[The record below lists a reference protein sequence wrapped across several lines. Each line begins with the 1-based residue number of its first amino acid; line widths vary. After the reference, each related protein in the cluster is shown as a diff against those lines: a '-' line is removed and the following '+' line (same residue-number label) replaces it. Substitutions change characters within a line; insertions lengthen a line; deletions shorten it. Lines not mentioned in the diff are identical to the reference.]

1 MSGEAMFREPFCVEY
16 KWQKKGSENL
26 LLLAHPL
33 HLMLLSNR
41 DSGITVL
48 GDFKYISIDGD
59 LVGVIGSSWILKIDP
74 VVVTWHSTKGVK
86 ENSCDEIV
94 SALCKDVNGLN
105 SSIITTTSSYFYG
118 KLVGRAARLA
128 LIAKEMSYLDMIPKV
143 SKFLKETVE
152 PWLEQKFDENMD
164 FYMIKNGEAI
174 LPKKGLKMLVL
185 ILDLYSWAGGLTEFT
200 NGRNQESTSE
210 VVSAYYSATLMSMAY
225 GDESLVSLGSTL
237 MSLEILGAKMWWHV
251 EEGDNGLWFG
261 PANGECRLDIQLLP
275 LVPISEAL
283 FSYVGYVKELVK
295 WTLPALNRDGVG
307 EGWKGFDAYALEGI
321 YDKESAWK
329 KIKRLKG
336 FDYGNSLTNLLW
348 WIYSRGDE

>member
-1 MSGEAMFREPFCVEY
+1 MSGEAMFREPFCEEY

-59 LVGVIGSSWILKIDP
+59 LVGVI
-74 VVVTWHSTKGVK
+74 
-86 ENSCDEIV
+86 
-94 SALCKDVNGLN
+94 ALCKDVNGLN

-118 KLVGRAARLA
+118 KLVARAARLA

-152 PWLEQKFDENMD
+152 PWLEQKFDEN
-164 FYMIKNGEAI
+164 
-174 LPKKGLKMLVL
+174 
-185 ILDLYSWAGGLTEFT
+185 
-200 NGRNQESTSE
+200 GRNQESTSE
-210 VVSAYYSATLMSMAY
+210 VVSAYYSATLMSMTY

>member
-1 MSGEAMFREPFCVEY
+1 MSGEAMFREPFCEEY

-185 ILDLYSWAGGLTEFT
+185 ILDLVFT
-200 NGRNQESTSE
+200 IIT
-210 VVSAYYSATLMSMAY
+210 T
-225 GDESLVSLGSTL
+225 T
-237 MSLEILGAKMWWHV
+237 I
-251 EEGDNGLWFG
+251 
-261 PANGECRLDIQLLP
+261 
-275 LVPISEAL
+275 
-283 FSYVGYVKELVK
+283 
-295 WTLPALNRDGVG
+295 
-307 EGWKGFDAYALEGI
+307 
-321 YDKESAWK
+321 
-329 KIKRLKG
+329 
-336 FDYGNSLTNLLW
+336 
-348 WIYSRGDE
+348 